1 MLFAIIVALIIGLV
15 IVAVVANTMQ
25 QQKEKLE
32 AERRQE
38 MAKFRAIIDETEEI
52 IMNEVGVPISNEG
65 FAILYKRVLS
75 ALQGMNEVSPNQK
88 DILSRI
94 QSVKDKIESQD
105 FPSADANNFDL
116 PDNEKILVAL
126 VQGIKKYRTILRSEH
141 GKGRIPS
148 NLFMAE
154 DKKVEKLQLRINIDS
169 QVRRGKMALS
179 NGMTG
184 SARQYFEKAMATLD
198 AQTYSD
204 DFIMKRKSEVGEM
217 LEKIMTELKTANAD
231 AVKKKLAEEKD
242 DLDELFA
249 PKKKW

>member
-25 QQKEKLE
+25 QQKEKVE

-65 FAILYKRVLS
+65 YAILHKRVLF
-75 ALQGMNEVSPNQK
+75 ALQGMNETTPNQK
-88 DILSRI
+88 EVLSRI
-94 QSVKDKIESQD
+94 QSIKEKIENQD
-105 FPSADANNFDL
+105 YPGTEASMFEL
-116 PDNEKILVAL
+116 PDNEKLLVAL
-126 VQGIKKYRTILRSEH
+126 IQGIKKYRTMLRSEH

-154 DKKVEKLQLRINIDS
+154 DKKVEKLQLRINVDS
-169 QVRRGKMALS
+169 QVRRGKMAMN

-184 SARQYFEKAMATLD
+184 SARQYFEKALATLESQ
-198 AQTYSD
+198 AYSD
-204 DFIMKRKSEVGEM
+204 DYIAARKTEVSEI
-217 LEKIMTELKTANAD
+217 LERIMTELKTANAD
-231 AVKKKLAEEKD
+231 AVKKKIEAEKD

>member
-32 AERRQE
+32 AERRQD
-38 MAKFRAIIDETEEI
+38 MAKYRAIIDETEEVI
-52 IMNEVGVPISNEG
+52 LNEVGVPISSEG
-65 FAILYKRVLS
+65 YAILHKRVLF
-75 ALQGMNEVSPNQK
+75 ALQGMNETTPNQK
-88 DILSRI
+88 EVKSRI
-94 QSVKDKIESQD
+94 QSVKDKIEDQD
-105 FPSADANNFDL
+105 FPGADATTFDL
-116 PDNEKILVAL
+116 PDNEKLLVAL
-126 VQGIKKYRTILRSEH
+126 IQGIKKFRTILRSEH

-169 QVRRGKMALS
+169 QIRRGKMALN

-184 SARQYFEKAMATLD
+184 SARQYFEKALVTLEGQ
-198 AQTYSD
+198 AYSD
-204 DFIMKRKSEVGEM
+204 DYIVKRKAEVGEL
-217 LEKIMTELKTANAD
+217 LEKIMAELKTANAD
-231 AVKKKLAEEKD
+231 AVKKKLEEEKD